1 MMVTKVS
8 IKHFKKL
15 LMESIMRVRLT
26 SSVKNFLDEALVFK
40 RVASIFLFMK
50 ASLLAINSR
59 GLDVAL
65 FISKKHK
72 RFK

>member
-8 IKHFKKL
+8 IKHSKKL
-15 LMESIMRVRLT
+15 LIKSIMRVRLT
-26 SSVKNFLDEALVFK
+26 SSVNIFLDGALVFK

-50 ASLLAINSR
+50 ASLLEINLR
-59 GLDVAL
+59 GLDVACC
-65 FISKKHK
+65 ITKRHK

>member
-26 SSVKNFLDEALVFK
+26 SSVKNFLDGALVFK

-59 GLDVAL
+59 GLDVA
-65 FISKKHK
+65 
-72 RFK
+72 